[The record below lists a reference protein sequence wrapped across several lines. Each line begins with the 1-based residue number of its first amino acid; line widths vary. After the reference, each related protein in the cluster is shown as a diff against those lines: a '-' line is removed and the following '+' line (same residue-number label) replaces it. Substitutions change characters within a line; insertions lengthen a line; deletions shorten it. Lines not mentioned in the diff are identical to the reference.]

1 MGQPSSTVDVA
12 VVGAGAAGL
21 AAARTLMRRQLG
33 FVVLEA
39 SHRIGGRA
47 YTEEIAPGVPFDLG
61 CHWLHSA
68 SLNPFVGIA
77 DSLGLHYDRTAP
89 NLLDGNA
96 EPFQSVLVDGTRTGP
111 EGIRE
116 LTAFFKRSY
125 ADIRALPRDG
135 PDRSVAEATVRDG
148 PWTPLFDYFISLWS
162 SADADQVSARDIASY
177 RDTGEDW
184 PVAEGYGTLVARYGA
199 EVPVAL
205 NAAVREIDWSGKDL
219 RLDTARGEVRA
230 RKAIITVSTAILG
243 AGDIRFEPPLPA
255 WKQAAVAALP
265 LGNHNRICLLFDRD
279 VFGEDHPGS
288 ATIMS
293 SETEP
298 MTFSIRP
305 FGRNYVHGMTGG
317 RFADW
322 LERAG
327 PEASADFAKEKLRQA
342 FGSEVTRHVVRHLVT
357 AWRGDPLVKGAY
369 SAALP
374 GQSARRAEL
383 ARPIDERLYFAG
395 EATTPDFYAT
405 AHGAYITGVEAAEAA
420 AGALA

>member
-1 MGQPSSTVDVA
+1 MGHPNSTVDVA

-21 AAARTLMRRQLG
+21 AAAKTLERRGLS

-47 YTEEIAPGVPFDLG
+47 YTEEVAPGVPFDLG

-77 DSLGLHYDRTAP
+77 DSLGLHYDKTGP
-89 NLLDGNA
+89 SLLNDNA
-96 EPFQSVLVDGTRTGP
+96 ELFNSVFVDGAWAGP
-111 EGIRE
+111 ESLRD
-116 LTAFFKRSY
+116 LTAHFRRSHGG
-125 ADIRALPRDG
+125 IEGLPGDG
-135 PDRSVAEATVRDG
+135 PDRSVAEVTERAGR
-148 PWTPLFDYFISLWS
+148 WTPLFDYFVSLFS
-162 SADADQVSARDIASY
+162 SADSDQVSARDVAAY

-184 PVAEGYGTLVARYGA
+184 PVEEGYGTLVARFGA

-205 NAAVREIDWSGKDL
+205 NTAVREIVWSGKDL
-219 RLDTARGEVRA
+219 RLGTARGEVRA
-230 RKAIITVSTAILG
+230 RKAIVTVSTGILG
-243 AGDIRFEPPLPA
+243 AGDIRFDPPLPA
-255 WKQAAVAALP
+255 WKLDAIAALP
-265 LGNHNRICLLFDRD
+265 LGNHNRICLLFDRNA
-279 VFGEDHPGS
+279 FGEDHPKS
-288 ATIMS
+288 TTIMTPG
-293 SETEP
+293 TEP
-298 MTFSIRP
+298 MNFRIRP
-305 FGRNYVHGMTGG
+305 FGHDYVHGMTGG

-342 FGSEVTRHVVRHLVT
+342 FGSGITRHIVRHLVT
-357 AWRGDPLVKGAY
+357 AWRGDPLIKGAY

-374 GQSARRAEL
+374 GQSGQRAEL

-405 AHGAYITGVEAAEAA
+405 AHGAYITGIAAAEAA
-420 AGALA
+420 AEALA